1 MTATH
6 YMLSVTYGTRA
17 ANKLQE
23 EIYKDLKVKDKDLV
37 KANQLD
43 ALKTAIEQVVELN
56 NKTYPRCKPVKVYWN
71 ELDREKDLPY
81 YYLQLNGF
89 TFMYLRIYGVKEV
102 TL

>member
-6 YMLSVTYGTRA
+6 YMLSVTNGTKA

-23 EIYKDLKVKDKDLV
+23 EIYHDLKVKDRDLV
-37 KANQLD
+37 TANQLE

-56 NKTYPRCKPVKVYWN
+56 NKTYSRCKPVQVYWN

-81 YYLQLNGF
+81 YYLSLNGH
-89 TFMYLRIYGVKEV
+89 TFMYVKIYGVKEV
-102 TL
+102 KL